1 MTDNQTPNKQTKQ
14 VKAPKQA
21 KQSVPPH
28 KRFQNKQSSE
38 GIHALLQEGEEILRV
53 ATIHPGIYWKTVA
66 VGIIALIL
74 IINIPTFNLGIFV
87 AFVAFVMFCLATLY
101 KHFLLLVL
109 TNRRVFLRHGILRVD
124 TIQIRHSRIE
134 SVETERTIMGQILGY
149 ASVVI
154 MGTGSRNT
162 AIPFIADA
170 LAFRNELDECLNTY
184 EDTHATS

>member
-1 MTDNQTPNKQTKQ
+1 MTEASAPKPKKKSAPAHKRFINKQTSDG
-14 VKAPKQA
+14 V
-21 KQSVPPH
+21 
-28 KRFQNKQSSE
+28 
-38 GIHALLQEGEEILRV
+38 HALLQDGEEILRV
-53 ATIHPGIYWKTVA
+53 ATIHPGIYWKTIA
-66 VGIIALIL
+66 VGILALIL
-74 IINIPTFNLGIFV
+74 IINIPTFNLGVFV
-87 AFVAFVMFCLATLY
+87 AFVAFIMFCFATLY

-162 AIPFIADA
+162 AIPYIADA

-184 EDTHATS
+184 EDKHATS